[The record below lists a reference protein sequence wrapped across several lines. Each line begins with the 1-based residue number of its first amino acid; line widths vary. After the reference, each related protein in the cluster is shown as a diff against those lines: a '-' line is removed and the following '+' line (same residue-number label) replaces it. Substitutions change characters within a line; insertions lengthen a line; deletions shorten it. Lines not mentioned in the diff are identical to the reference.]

1 MIDPQKQFREIADPG
16 NGMEYRPAPFW
27 CWNDELTPEQLRQQ
41 IREMRGAGLG
51 GYFMHSRIGLATPYL
66 GEQWM
71 ACIHACIEE
80 GRRLGMKSWL
90 YDEDGFPSGFA
101 GGLVAGRGGEYAR
114 KTLRCRARSIQ
125 GFEGIYPPLP
135 GCVKQFLGYRV
146 GKTLRQLEDVTGE
159 AIIASSHAGKTVFE
173 FYVEQGDQYVDT
185 LNPKVVAAFLEC
197 TYDVYFKRFAAAMGA
212 GRDIPGI
219 FTDEPQYAWHA
230 IPWTEALPTHF
241 RRRRGYDLLP
251 RLASLFFDVGE
262 YQQTRHDFY
271 RTVTELFVGNFT
283 RRLFD
288 WCDAR
293 GLSLTGHQNENE
305 GEDDLAWQIGSC
317 GAVMPHYEYMHIPG
331 IDHLNCNGEVYAKDS
346 AATTM
351 RHYSIPLAKQ
361 VSSVAHQLGGRRVL
375 CELFANFGQGMTFE
389 DQRWIVNWM
398 FVLGVDLLCPHL
410 LLYSLRGFRKRDCP
424 PTLSHH
430 QPWWRYYALLNNLFA
445 RTSFML
451 TRGTHV
457 ADILV
462 LHPITSAWCV
472 YHPDDQ
478 ERVMELNHGFIRL
491 SESLLQVQRDFDY
504 GDELLLRRHGSVDGA
519 QIGVGHCRYRIVVL
533 PPLRSMLRETYAL
546 LRQFHDNGGKIIAVQ
561 QVPDRIEGSH
571 SEELEAFLEAAATV
585 VPNDRQALREV
596 LAASSASNLELDGDS
611 DEISGVFSQERRW
624 QEKRIFFLVNT
635 HRERRVQCTVRIR
648 GEGQL
653 QRWDGSDGN
662 IVPVV
667 CRNDGERIVTE
678 VSFEPAGSRIL
689 VLDSARQP
697 RLGAPV
703 RERVAATITVQPP
716 WQLERHSPNVLVLDY
731 CDYRLDG
738 EAWQE
743 HRPVLRELSRPPY
756 GDPAPA
762 LSRMLTRHGAG
773 HRLKVRYHFT
783 TADRA
788 AADAVRLLA
797 METAAES
804 TVTLNGAV
812 LGESDDRFWLD
823 PSFRSFSVAGL
834 VRAGNNVIEATTT
847 LHPLTEIEQCYI
859 LGEFDVVRRGHR
871 EFVIGTARE
880 VVAGTNLAEEGSPFF
895 CGAVTVSTEVE
906 LPAARDLSAGRV
918 YLELACENV
927 AVVEVHLN
935 AECCGIVFPSERRV
949 EVTEQLRKGNNTLSL
964 KLVGTLRNLLGP
976 HHFTGAESRS
986 AIALL
991 SLPREDEWTDAYR
1004 IVPFGV
1010 KHAAFRYVRSD

>member
-1 MIDPQKQFREIADPG
+1 MIDPQKQFREVADPG

-27 CWNDELTPEQLRQQ
+27 CWNDELTPDQLRHQ

-71 ACIHACIEE
+71 ASIEVCIDE
-80 GRRLGMKSWL
+80 GRRLGMQSWL

-125 GFEGIYPPLP
+125 GFQGIYPPPP
-135 GCVKQFLGYRV
+135 GCVRRFLGYPIGR
-146 GKTLRQLEDVTGE
+146 TLRQLEDVTG
-159 AIIASSHAGKTVFE
+159 APVIASSHVGKTVFE

-185 LNPKVVAAFLEC
+185 LNPKVVEAFLES
-197 TYDVYFKRFAAAMGA
+197 THDSYFGRFASAMGRGGA
-212 GRDIPGI
+212 VPGI

-230 IPWTEALPTHF
+230 IPWTEELPAHF
-241 RRRRGYDLLP
+241 KRRRGYDLLP
-251 RLASLFFDVGE
+251 LLPSLFYDVGE

-271 RTVTELFVGNFT
+271 RTATELFVNNFT
-283 RRLFD
+283 RRLYA

-293 GLSLTGHQNENE
+293 GVSLTGHQNENE
-305 GEDDLAWQIGSC
+305 SEDDLAWQIGSC
-317 GAVMPHYEYMHIPG
+317 GAAMPHYEYMHIPG
-331 IDHLNCNGEVYAKDS
+331 IDHLNCNGEVYGKDS

-478 ERVMELNHGFIRL
+478 EPVMELNHGFIRL
-491 SESLLQVQRDFDY
+491 SESLLQMQRDFDY

-561 QVPDRIEGSH
+561 QVPNRIEGSH

-585 VPNDRQALREV
+585 VPNQRQAIRVV
-596 LAASSASNLELDGDS
+596 LDAISAPNLELAGDAE
-611 DEISGVFSQERRW
+611 EISGVFFQERRW

-648 GEGQL
+648 GRGQL
-653 QRWDGSDGN
+653 QLWDGSNGE
-662 IVPVV
+662 VVSVV
-667 CRNDGERIVTE
+667 CRNDGDRIVTE
-678 VSFEPAGSRIL
+678 VSMAPAGSRIL
-689 VLDSARQP
+689 VLDSALRP
-697 RLGAPV
+697 RLGTPV
-703 RERVAATITVQPP
+703 RERVVASITVGPP
-716 WQLERHSPNVLVLDY
+716 WQLERHSPNALVLDY
-731 CDYRLDG
+731 CDYQVAE

-743 HRPVLRELSRPPY
+743 NRPILRELSRPPY
-756 GDPAPA
+756 GAPPPA
-762 LSRMLTRHGAG
+762 LSRILTEQGEG
-773 HRLKVRYHFT
+773 QSLKLRYHFT
-783 TADRA
+783 TVDRA
-788 AADAVRLLA
+788 AAAAVRHLV
-797 METAAES
+797 METGAEF
-804 TVTLNGAV
+804 TVTMNGAV
-812 LGESDDRFWLD
+812 LAAADNGYWLD
-823 PSFRSFSVAGL
+823 PAFQSFSLTGL
-834 VRAGNNVIEATTT
+834 VRAGSNVIEATTT
-847 LHPLTEIEQCYI
+847 LHPLTEIENCYI
-859 LGEFDVVRRGHR
+859 VGEFDVVRRGER
-871 EFVIGTARE
+871 EFVIGGARE
-880 VVAGTNLAEEGSPFF
+880 VGAAANLAEEGLPFF
-895 CGAVTVSTEVE
+895 CGAITVSTEVE
-906 LPAARDLSAGRV
+906 LPAARELSAQRV
-918 YLELACENV
+918 YLELSGANV
-927 AVVEVHLN
+927 AVAEVHLN
-935 AECCGIVFPSERRV
+935 AECCGAVFPSERRV
-949 EVTEQLRKGNNTLSL
+949 EVTEHLREGRNALSL

-976 HHFTGAESRS
+976 HHCTGPESRS

-991 SLPREDEWTDAYR
+991 TPPRDDEWTDVYR
-1004 IVPFGV
+1004 IMPFGV
-1010 KHAAFRYVRSD
+1010 AEVTFRYVRSG

>member
-16 NGMEYRPAPFW
+16 NGVEYRPAPFW
-27 CWNDELTPEQLRQQ
+27 CWNDELTPDQLRQQ

-71 ACIHACIEE
+71 ACIQVCIDE
-80 GRRLGMKSWL
+80 GRRLGLKSWL

-114 KTLRCRARSIQ
+114 KTLRCRARSMQ
-125 GFEGIYPPLP
+125 GFEGIYPPPP
-135 GCVKQFLGYRV
+135 GCVKRFLGYRV
-146 GKTLRQLEDVTGE
+146 GRTLRQLDDVTGE

-173 FYVEQGDQYVDT
+173 FYVEQGEQYVDT

-197 TYDVYFKRFAAAMGA
+197 TYDAYFSRFAVAMGA

-230 IPWTEALPTHF
+230 IPWTEQLPAHF
-241 RRRRGYDLLP
+241 KRRRGYDLLP
-251 RLASLFFDVGE
+251 LLPSLFYDVGE

-271 RTVTELFVGNFT
+271 RTVTELFVDNFT
-283 RRLFD
+283 RRLFA

-293 GLSLTGHQNENE
+293 GVSLTGHQNENE

-331 IDHLNCNGEVYAKDS
+331 IDHLNCGGRVYAKHGGDL
-346 AATTM
+346 TM

-424 PTLSHH
+424 PTVSHH
-430 QPWWRYYALLNNLFA
+430 QPWWGYYALLNNLFA

-491 SESLLQVQRDFDY
+491 SESLLQIQRDFDY

-519 QIGVGHCRYRIVVL
+519 QIRIGDCRYRIVVL
-533 PPLRSMLRETYAL
+533 PPVRSMLRETHAL
-546 LRQFHDNGGKIIAVQ
+546 LRQFHDNGGKIVTVQ
-561 QVPDRIEGSH
+561 QVPDRIEGVN
-571 SEELEAFLEAAATV
+571 SEELRSFLEVASTV
-585 VPNDRQALREV
+585 VPNERQAIRVV
-596 LAASSASNLELDGDS
+596 LDAISAPNLELDGDI
-611 DEISGVFSQERRW
+611 DEISCVFLQERRW
-624 QEKRIFFLVNT
+624 QEKRVFFLVNT
-635 HRERRVQCTVRIR
+635 HRERRVQCTARIR
-648 GEGQL
+648 GRGQL
-653 QRWDGSDGN
+653 QLWDTSSGEV
-662 IVPVV
+662 VPVV
-667 CRNDGERIVTE
+667 CRSDGDRIVTE
-678 VSFEPAGSRIL
+678 VSIAPAGSRIL
-689 VLDSARQP
+689 VLDSALRP
-697 RLGAPV
+697 RLGTPV
-703 RERVAATITVQPP
+703 RERVVTSITVAPP
-716 WQLERHSPNVLVLDY
+716 WQLERHAPNALVLDY
-731 CDYRLDG
+731 CDYQFAG
-738 EAWQE
+738 QAWQE
-743 HRPVLRELSRPPY
+743 NRPILRELSRPPY

-762 LSRMLTRHGAG
+762 LGRILTQHGEG
-773 HRLKVRYHFT
+773 HSLKLRYHFT

-788 AADAVRLLA
+788 AADAVRLLV
-797 METAAES
+797 MEAGAEF

-812 LGESDDRFWLD
+812 LAEADDGFWLD
-823 PSFRSFSVAGL
+823 PAFRSFSLTGL
-834 VRAGNNVIEATTT
+834 VRAGSNVIEATTT
-847 LHPLTEIEQCYI
+847 LQPLTEIEHCYVV
-859 LGEFDVVRRGHR
+859 GDFDVVRRGQR
-871 EFVIGTARE
+871 EFVIGTARD
-880 VVAGTNLAEEGSPFF
+880 VVAGSNLAEEGSPFF
-895 CGAVTVSTEVE
+895 CGAITVSTEAE
-906 LPAARDLSAGRV
+906 LPSARDLHAERV
-918 YLELACENV
+918 YLELSGENIAV
-927 AVVEVHLN
+927 AEVHLN
-935 AECCGIVFPSERRV
+935 AECCGAVFLSERRV
-949 EVTEQLRKGNNTLSL
+949 EVTEHLGKGRNALSI

-991 SLPREDEWTDAYR
+991 ALPREDEWTDAYR
-1004 IVPFGV
+1004 IAPFGV
-1010 KHAAFRYVRSD
+1010 AEVTFRYVRSG

>member
-1 MIDPQKQFREIADPG
+1 MNDPQKQFREIAEPG

-27 CWNDELTPEQLRQQ
+27 SWNDELTPDQLRHQ
-41 IREMRGAGLG
+41 IRQMRGAGLG

-71 ACIHACIEE
+71 ACIQACIEE

-101 GGLVAGRGGEYAR
+101 GGLVAGRGGDYAR

-125 GFEGIYPPLP
+125 GFEGIYPPPP
-135 GCVKQFLGYRV
+135 GCVKRFLGYRV
-146 GKTLRQLEDVTGE
+146 GRTLRQLEDVTGE

-173 FYVEQGDQYVDT
+173 FYVEQGDHYVDT
-185 LNPKVVAAFLEC
+185 LNPKVVAAFLES
-197 TYDVYFKRFAAAMGA
+197 THDVYFSRFASVMGTGA
-212 GRDIPGI
+212 EIPGI
-219 FTDEPQYAWHA
+219 FTDEPQYAWHS
-230 IPWTEALPTHF
+230 IPWTEELPACF
-241 RRRRGYDLLP
+241 ERWRGYDLLP
-251 RLASLFFDVGE
+251 LLASLFYDVGE
-262 YQQTRHDFY
+262 YQRTRHDFY
-271 RTVTELFVGNFT
+271 RTVTELFVDVFT
-283 RRLFD
+283 RRLYD
-288 WCDAR
+288 WCEAR
-293 GLSLTGHQNENE
+293 DISLTGHQNENE

-331 IDHLNCNGEVYAKDS
+331 IDHLNCQGRVYAKDD
-346 AATTM
+346 AGTGM

-375 CELFANFGQGMTFE
+375 CELFANFGQGMTLE

-430 QPWWRYYALLNNLFA
+430 QPWWSYYALLNNLFA

-491 SESLLQVQRDFDY
+491 SESLLRIQRDFDY

-519 QIGVGHCRYRIVVL
+519 QIRVGSCRYSIVVL

-546 LRQFHDNGGKIIAVQ
+546 LRQFHDNGGKIIT
-561 QVPDRIEGSH
+561 VPPVPTRIEGAN
-571 SEELEAFLEAAATV
+571 SEELGAFLEAASTV
-585 VPNDRQALREV
+585 VPNERQAIREV
-596 LAASSASNLELDGDS
+596 LDAISASSLELDGDI
-611 DEISGVFSQERRW
+611 DEISGVFYQERRW
-624 QEKRIFFLVNT
+624 QEKRIFFLANT

-648 GEGQL
+648 GQGQL
-653 QRWDGSDGN
+653 QLWDASDGD
-662 IVPVV
+662 VTPCV
-667 CRNDGERIVTE
+667 CRNDGDRIVTE
-678 VSFEPAGSRIL
+678 ISIAPAGARIL
-689 VLDSARQP
+689 VLDSVLQP

-703 RERVAATITVQPP
+703 RERVAAAITVEPP
-716 WQLERHSPNVLVLDY
+716 WQLARHSPNALVLDY
-731 CDYRLDG
+731 CDYQVEG

-743 HRPVLRELSRPPY
+743 NRPVLRELSRPPY

-762 LSRMLTRHGAG
+762 LSRMLTERGEG
-773 HRLKVRYHFT
+773 QSLKLRYHFT
-783 TADRA
+783 TAGRA
-788 AADAVRLLA
+788 AADAVQRLV
-797 METAAES
+797 METAVES

-812 LGESDDRFWLD
+812 LGESDDGFWLD
-823 PSFRSFSVAGL
+823 PSFRSFSLAGL
-834 VRAGNNVIEATTT
+834 VRPGSNVIEAATT
-847 LHPLTEIEQCYI
+847 LHPLTEIEQCY
-859 LGEFDVVRRGHR
+859 LVGEFDVVRSGERK
-871 EFVIGTARE
+871 FVISGARD

-895 CGAVTVSTEVE
+895 CGAISLSSEVE
-906 LPAARDLSAGRV
+906 LPSPRDLLAERV
-918 YLELACENV
+918 YLELSCENV
-927 AVVEVHLN
+927 AVAEVRLN
-935 AECCGIVFPSERRV
+935 AARCGVVLPCDRRL
-949 EVTEQLRKGNNTLSL
+949 EITEHIRKGSNVLSL

-991 SLPREDEWTDAYR
+991 SLPRADEWTDTYR
-1004 IVPFGV
+1004 IMPFGV
-1010 KHAAFRYVRSD
+1010 KQVAFRYVHSD

>member
-1 MIDPQKQFREIADPG
+1 MIDPQKQFREVADPG

-27 CWNDELTPEQLRQQ
+27 CWNDELTPDQLRHQ

-51 GYFMHSRIGLATPYL
+51 GYFMHSRTGLATPYL
-66 GEQWM
+66 GEEWM
-71 ACIHACIEE
+71 ACIEACIED

-125 GFEGIYPPLP
+125 GIYPPPP
-135 GCVKQFLGYRV
+135 GCVKRFLGYRV
-146 GKTLRQLEDVTGE
+146 GRTIRQLEDVTGE

-173 FYVEQGDQYVDT
+173 FYVEQGDHYVDT
-185 LNPKVVAAFLEC
+185 LNPKVVEAFLEC
-197 TYDVYFKRFAAAMGA
+197 TYDVYFKRFGTAMGA

-219 FTDEPQYAWHA
+219 FTDEPQYAWHG
-230 IPWTEALPTHF
+230 IPWTEELPAHF
-241 RRRRGYDLLP
+241 KRWRGYDLLP
-251 RLASLFFDVGE
+251 LLASLFYDVGE

-271 RTVTELFVGNFT
+271 RTATELFVEVFT
-283 RRLFD
+283 RRLYA

-293 GLSLTGHQNENE
+293 GVSLTGHQNENE
-305 GEDDLAWQIGSC
+305 SEDDLAWQIGSC

-346 AATTM
+346 AETTM

-491 SESLLQVQRDFDY
+491 SESLLRIQRDFDY
-504 GDELLLRRHGSVDGA
+504 GDELLLRRYGSVDGA

-561 QVPDRIEGSH
+561 QVPNRIEGSH
-571 SEELEAFLEAAATV
+571 CEELEAFLEAAATV
-585 VPNDRQALREV
+585 VPNERQAIRVV
-596 LAASSASNLELDGDS
+596 LDAISAPNLELVGDA
-611 DEISGVFSQERRW
+611 DEISGVFFQERRW

-648 GEGQL
+648 GRGQL
-653 QRWDGSDGN
+653 QLWDSSNGEVVS
-662 IVPVV
+662 VV
-667 CRNDGERIVTE
+667 CRNDGDRIATE
-678 VSFEPAGSRIL
+678 VSIAPAGSRIL
-689 VLDSARQP
+689 VLDSALRP
-697 RLGAPV
+697 RLGTPV
-703 RERVAATITVQPP
+703 RERVVASITVEPP
-716 WQLERHSPNVLVLDY
+716 WQLERHSPNALVLDY
-731 CDYRLDG
+731 CDYQVAG

-743 HRPVLRELSRPPY
+743 NRPILRELSRPPY
-756 GDPAPA
+756 GAPAPA
-762 LSRMLTRHGAG
+762 LSRILTEQGEG
-773 HRLKVRYHFT
+773 QSLKLRYHFT
-783 TADRA
+783 TVDRA
-788 AADAVRLLA
+788 AAAAVRHLV
-797 METAAES
+797 MEAGAEF
-804 TVTLNGAV
+804 TVTMNGAV
-812 LGESDDRFWLD
+812 LAAADDGFWLD
-823 PSFRSFSVAGL
+823 PAFRSFSLTGL
-834 VRAGNNVIEATTT
+834 VRAGSNVIEVTTT
-847 LHPLTEIEQCYI
+847 LHPLTEIEHCYI
-859 LGEFDVVRRGHR
+859 VGNFDVVRRGER
-871 EFVIGTARE
+871 EFVISGARE
-880 VVAGTNLAEEGSPFF
+880 VGAATNLAEEGFPFF
-895 CGAVTVSTEVE
+895 CGAITVSTEVA
-906 LPAARDLSAGRV
+906 LPAARELSAQRV
-918 YLELACENV
+918 YLELSGENV
-927 AVVEVHLN
+927 AVAEVHLN
-935 AECCGIVFPSERRV
+935 AERCGAVFPSDRRV
-949 EVTEQLRKGNNTLSL
+949 EVTEHLRKGRNALSI

-991 SLPREDEWTDAYR
+991 TPPRDDEWTDAYL
-1004 IVPFGV
+1004 IMPFGV
-1010 KHAAFRYVRSD
+1010 NEVTFRYVRSG